1 MKLTALFL
9 ALIAAALPAAAQ
21 GNDLVNCTYGSTGLA
36 ISPNVC
42 DLLRQKDAEDRAA
55 KAEQAR
61 QEAFSAERAERAER
75 ARAAAAQEGSEHAAK
90 VQAQAVADQAE
101 RERQAEA
108 KAKAEAARWA
118 AADAQRRAAG
128 DKAMREIESAEE
140 QHERRMAQLQR
151 ECGAD
156 FQAPRVGMSLARA
169 KRCVG
174 DLKLYGQNGPV
185 SAYRAGPLLLSV
197 VGGKVTKWVVFQG
210 L

>member
-9 ALIAAALPAAAQ
+9 ALLTAALPAASQ
-21 GNDLVNCTYGSTGLA
+21 GNDLVNCTYRSTGLA
-36 ISPNVC
+36 IAPKVC
-42 DLLRQKDAEDRAA
+42 DLLRQKDDEQRVA
-55 KAEQAR
+55 KAEEAR
-61 QEAFSAERAERAER
+61 RREAFDAARAERER
-75 ARAAAAQEGSEHAAK
+75 ARTAAAQEASERAAN
-90 VQAQAVADQAE
+90 VQAQAVAYQTE

-108 KAKAEAARWA
+108 KAKADAERWA
-118 AADAQRRAAG
+118 AADAERRAAG
-128 DKAMREIESAEE
+128 DKANREQAAAEE

-174 DLKLYGQNGPV
+174 DLKLYGQNGSV

-197 VGGKVTKWVVFQG
+197 VGGKVTKWVVFQ
-210 L
+210 